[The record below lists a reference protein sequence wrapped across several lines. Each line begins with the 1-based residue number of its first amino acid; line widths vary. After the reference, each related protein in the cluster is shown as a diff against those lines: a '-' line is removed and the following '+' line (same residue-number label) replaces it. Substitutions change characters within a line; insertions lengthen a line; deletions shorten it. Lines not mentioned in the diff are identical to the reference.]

1 MVYNLQKL
9 KNMKASYQENVNVQ
23 QVQDLAGQV
32 HDQALSVQ
40 DIVGEAVKQLTSE
53 EREKAERLA
62 LLDGLRITTQS
73 EVEPE
78 QYALSVDGVGFFAK
92 SDLHGLK
99 GKQKSGKSAVLKV
112 CAAALLKGQQFR
124 VKSELEEP
132 VVLFLD
138 TEQQAA
144 DVKLVIDEVKHMT
157 GLADDYID
165 SHLRLYTLRR
175 LSYDTLLSDTRLLI
189 GECRPQVV
197 FLDGV
202 VDFIQSFN
210 DEVLSRQLIKDLL
223 MLCEEF
229 GCAIVCVLH
238 ENKAADD
245 ENMRG
250 HLGTVLSQKAGTVL
264 QCRKGKG
271 GIIGVTSPDARHGTM
286 PAWNI
291 SFDRDGHLTDADA
304 RQREEQ
310 KAAREQKEAKKK
322 AAKELELQTRLD
334 LFSRVIE
341 LNGGSIL
348 RGELTM
354 KMAEKMGRD
363 RTTVGRYLKE
373 LIEAGKLFETNKVIT
388 TTSQTVLAL

>member
-1 MVYNLQKL
+1 MNKMNLT
-9 KNMKASYQENVNVQ
+9 ENVNVQ
-23 QVQDLAGQV
+23 QTEGLSGQV
-32 HDQALSVQ
+32 NSQVQAVQ
-40 DIVGEAVKQLTSE
+40 GIVGEAVNQKTEQE
-53 EREKAERLA
+53 ERLE
-62 LLDGLRITTQS
+62 LLQGFRITTQT

-78 QYALSVDGVGFFAK
+78 AYTLSVDGVGFFARC
-92 SDLHGLK
+92 DIHAVK

-112 CAAALLKGQQFR
+112 CAAALLQGQQFR
-124 VKSELEEP
+124 VKSEQEET
-132 VVLFLD
+132 VVVHID

-157 GLADDYID
+157 GLDDTYID
-165 SHLRLYTLRR
+165 QHLHLFTLRR
-175 LSYDTLLSDTRLLI
+175 RSYDTLLEDLRLLI
-189 GECRPQVV
+189 ESLHPQVV

-210 DEVLSRQLIKDLL
+210 DEVLSRQLIRDLQ
-223 MLCEEF
+223 MICEEH

-238 ENKAADD
+238 ENKATDD

-264 QCRKGKG
+264 QCKKLKG
-271 GIIGVTSPDARHGTM
+271 GIINVSCPDARHGTM

-291 SFDRDGHLTDADA
+291 SFDKDGHLIDADA
-304 RQREEQ
+304 LHREEQ
-310 KAAREQKEAKKK
+310 KAVREQKAAKKK

-334 LFSRVIE
+334 LFARAIE
-341 LNGGSIL
+341 FNGGSML

-373 LIEAGKLFETNKVIT
+373 LIEAGKLFENNKVIT
-388 TTSQTVLAL
+388 TSSQTMLAL

>member
-1 MVYNLQKL
+1 MN
-9 KNMKASYQENVNVQ
+9 ASYTEIANVQ
-23 QVQDLAGQV
+23 QTEGLSGQV

-40 DIVGEAVKQLTSE
+40 DIVGEAVKQVTSE
-53 EREKAERLA
+53 ERDRAERLA
-62 LLDGLRITTQS
+62 LLEGMRITTRT

-78 QYALSVDGVGFFAK
+78 KYALSVDGVGFFALR
-92 SDLHGLK
+92 DLHAVK

-112 CAAALLKGQQFR
+112 CAAALLGGQQFR
-124 VKSELEEP
+124 VKSELEAP
-132 VVLFLD
+132 VVLHID

-144 DVKLVIDEVKHMT
+144 DVKLVVDEVKYMT

-165 SHLRLYTLRR
+165 DHLRLYTLRR
-175 LSYDTLLSDTRLLI
+175 LSYDTLLNDTRLLI
-189 GECRPQVV
+189 ATHRPQVV

-210 DEVLSRQLIKDLL
+210 DEVLSRELVRNLQ

-238 ENKAADD
+238 ENKSADD

-250 HLGTVLSQKAGTVL
+250 HLGSVLSQKNGSTV
-264 QCRKGKG
+264 QCKKSKKGD
-271 GIIGVTSPDARHGTM
+271 INVSCPDARHGTM

-291 SFDRDGHLTDADA
+291 SFDAEGHIVDADA
-304 RQREEQ
+304 RHQEEQ
-310 KAAREQKEAKKK
+310 KAAKELRDAKKK

-334 LFSRVIE
+334 LFTHAISF
-341 LNGGSIL
+341 NGGSMQ
-348 RGELTM
+348 RGELVM

-373 LIEAGKLFETNKVIT
+373 LIGAGKLFENDKVIT
-388 TTSQTVLAL
+388 TSSQTMLAL

>member
-1 MVYNLQKL
+1 MEIK
-9 KNMKASYQENVNVQ
+9 ENINVQ
-23 QVQDLAGQV
+23 QTEGLAGQV
-32 HDQALSVQ
+32 SGQALAVQ
-40 DIVGEAVKQLTSE
+40 GIVCEAINQKTEQE
-53 EREKAERLA
+53 ERLE
-62 LLDGLRITTQS
+62 LLQGFRVTTQT

-78 QYALSVDGVGFFAK
+78 AYTLSVDGVGFFARC
-92 SDLHGLK
+92 DIHAVK

-112 CAAALLKGQQFR
+112 CAAALLRGQQFR
-124 VKSELEEP
+124 VKSEEEEP
-132 VVLFLD
+132 VALFID

-157 GLADDYID
+157 GLDDTYID
-165 SHLRLYTLRR
+165 QHLNLFTLRR
-175 LSYDTLLSDTRLLI
+175 RSYDTLLEDLRLLI
-189 GECRPQVV
+189 ESLHPHVV

-210 DEVLSRQLIKDLL
+210 DEVLSRQLIRDLL
-223 MLCEEF
+223 MICEEH

-238 ENKAADD
+238 ENKATDD

-250 HLGTVLSQKAGTVL
+250 HLGTVLSQKAGSVL
-264 QCRKGKG
+264 QCKKLKG
-271 GIIGVTSPDARHGTM
+271 GIINVSCPDARHGTM

-291 SFDRDGHLTDADA
+291 SFDKDGHLIDADA
-304 RQREEQ
+304 MHREEQ
-310 KAAREQKEAKKK
+310 KAAREQKAAKRK

-334 LFSRVIE
+334 LFTRAIE
-341 LNGGSIL
+341 FNGGSML

-373 LIEAGKLFETNKVIT
+373 LIEAGKLFENNKVIT
-388 TTSQTVLAL
+388 TSSQTMLAL

>member
-1 MVYNLQKL
+1 MGN
-9 KNMKASYQENVNVQ
+9 NAIESENVQ
-23 QVQDLAGQV
+23 QTVGLTGQV
-32 HDQALSVQ
+32 HGQAQTVQ
-40 DIVGEAVKQLTSE
+40 SIVGEAVNQPTAE
-53 EREKAERLA
+53 ERARAERLS
-62 LLDGLRITTQS
+62 LLEGMRITTATQ
-73 EVEPE
+73 VEPE
-78 QYALSVDGVGFFAK
+78 EYALTIDGVGIFAL
-92 SDLHGLK
+92 SDLHALK

-112 CAAALLKGQQFR
+112 CTAALMKGQQFR

-132 VVLFLD
+132 VVLFID
-138 TEQQAA
+138 TEQQTA
-144 DVKLVIDEVKHMT
+144 DVMLIIEEVKHMT
-157 GLADDYID
+157 GCGNDYID
-165 SHLRLYTLRR
+165 RHLRLYTLRR
-175 LSYDTLLSDTRLLI
+175 LSYDTLIGDTRLLI
-189 GECRPQVV
+189 ETHHPQVV
-197 FLDGV
+197 FIDGV
-202 VDFIQSFN
+202 VDYVASFN
-210 DEVLSRQLIKDLL
+210 DEVMSRQLIHDLL
-223 MLCEEF
+223 LLCEEHR
-229 GCAIVCVLH
+229 CAIVNVLH

-250 HLGTVLSQKAGTVL
+250 HLGTVLSQKAGSVL
-264 QCRKGKG
+264 QCKKLKG
-271 GIIGVTSPDARHGTM
+271 GIINVTCPDARHGTM

-348 RGELTM
+348 RGELTL